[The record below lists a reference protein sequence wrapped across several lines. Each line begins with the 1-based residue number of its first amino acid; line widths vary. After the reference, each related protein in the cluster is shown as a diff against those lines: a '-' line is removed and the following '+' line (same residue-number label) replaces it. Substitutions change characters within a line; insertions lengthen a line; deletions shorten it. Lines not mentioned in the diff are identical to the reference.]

1 MAQMLLKLINNLTK
15 NTVNIGEI
23 EDKLES
29 NLFYTIDIELPDDMT
44 EGEYVYE
51 LYDNDMVVSRGLLQI
66 GDYNAE
72 NKVYKEEK
80 TYIVYG

>member
-1 MAQMLLKLINNLTK
+1 MLLKLINNLTK

-29 NLFYTIDIELPDDMT
+29 NLFYTIDVELPDDMT

>member
-1 MAQMLLKLINNLTK
+1 MLLKLINNLTK
-15 NTVNIGEI
+15 NTMNIGEI

-29 NLFYTIDIELPDDMT
+29 NLFYTIDIELPDNMT

>member
-1 MAQMLLKLINNLTK
+1 MLLKLINNLSK

-44 EGEYVYE
+44 EGEYIYE

>member
-1 MAQMLLKLINNLTK
+1 MLLKLINNLTK

-29 NLFYTIDIELPDDMT
+29 NLFYTIDIELPDDMS

-51 LYDNDMVVSRGLLQI
+51 LYDNDMVVSR
-66 GDYNAE
+66 
-72 NKVYKEEK
+72 
-80 TYIVYG
+80 

>member
-1 MAQMLLKLINNLTK
+1 MLLKLINNLTK

-72 NKVYKEEK
+72 NKIYKEEK

>member
-1 MAQMLLKLINNLTK
+1 MLLKLINNLTK

-29 NLFYTIDIELPDDMT
+29 NLFYTIDVELPDNIT

>member
-1 MAQMLLKLINNLTK
+1 MLLKLINNLTK
-15 NTVNIGEI
+15 NTINMGEI

>member
-1 MAQMLLKLINNLTK
+1 MQLKLINNLTK

-29 NLFYTIDIELPDDMT
+29 SLFYTIDIELPDDMT

-51 LYDNDMVVSRGLLQI
+51 LYDNDKVVSRGLLQI

>member
-1 MAQMLLKLINNLTK
+1 MLLKLINNLTK
-15 NTVNIGEI
+15 ITVNIGEI

>member
-1 MAQMLLKLINNLTK
+1 MLLKLINNLTK
-15 NTVNIGEI
+15 NTMNMGEI

>member
-1 MAQMLLKLINNLTK
+1 MLLKLINNLTK

-66 GDYNAE
+66 GNYNAE

>member
-1 MAQMLLKLINNLTK
+1 MLLKLINNLTK